1 MVTGGATIKK
11 LPLTTQRTASA
22 LRSGPRTDERPRTGP
37 DRSHLGPDHGL
48 GPALIVQGAVSVL
61 TFLHRI
67 KDRLRTGPDW
77 SFRYNVGITFR

>member
-1 MVTGGATIKK
+1 MLSV
-11 LPLTTQRTASA
+11 

-67 KDRLRTGPDW
+67 KDRLRTGPDR